1 MWFWMQNF
9 LDSYYLFFLLSL
21 LASSFFAGLVTLSG
35 LVVVGCFN
43 AGGARSGAFTFS

>member
-21 LASSFFAGLVTLSG
+21 LASSGDIKGFGSG
-35 LVVVGCFN
+35 WLF
-43 AGGARSGAFTFS
+43 